1 MGLPEY
7 IRHYKME
14 NHFSPVLLVLQMPI
28 YNLTKFREQLLKSL
42 TVNDYARKESFS
54 FAEEVA
60 EF

>member
-14 NHFSPVLLVLQMPI
+14 NHFSPVLLVLQMAI

-42 TVNDYARKESFS
+42 TVNDYTRTESFS